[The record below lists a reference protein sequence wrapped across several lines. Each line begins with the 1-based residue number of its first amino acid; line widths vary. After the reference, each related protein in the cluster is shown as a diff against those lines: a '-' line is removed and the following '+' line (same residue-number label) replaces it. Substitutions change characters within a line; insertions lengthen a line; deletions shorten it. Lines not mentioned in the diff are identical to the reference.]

1 MKTNTNTNTA
11 RFWSTASFGG
21 NTDTSAVE
29 LLSLGDHLDV
39 CKSPN
44 GHLFALHCVA
54 ESVRG
59 FMAARFVTTLVC
71 VALLIGIAALG
82 S

>member
-1 MKTNTNTNTA
+1 MKTNTNTA

-21 NTDTSAVE
+21 NTDTSSLE
-29 LLSLGDHLDV
+29 LLSLGDHLGV

-44 GHLFALHCVA
+44 RHLFALHCLL
-54 ESVRG
+54 ESASG
-59 FMAARFVTTLVC
+59 FIAARFVTTLLC
-71 VALLIGIAALG
+71 VALLIGIAALV

>member
-1 MKTNTNTNTA
+1 MKTNTNTA

-21 NTDTSAVE
+21 NTDTSSLE
-29 LLSLGDHLDV
+29 LLSLGDHLGV

-44 GHLFALHCVA
+44 GHLFALHCVV

-59 FMAARFVTTLVC
+59 FMATRFVTTLVF
-71 VALLIGIAALG
+71 VALLIGIAALA